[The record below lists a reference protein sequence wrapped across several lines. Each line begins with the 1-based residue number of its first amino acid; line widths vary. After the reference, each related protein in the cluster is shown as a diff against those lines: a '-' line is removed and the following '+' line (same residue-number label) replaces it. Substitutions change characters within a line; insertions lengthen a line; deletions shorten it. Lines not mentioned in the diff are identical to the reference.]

1 MSLIIRREEEKD
13 HRAVEELTREAFWNV
28 YHPGAT
34 EHLIVHQL
42 RNKKHVIKDLNLVAE
57 ADGSAGGAYP
67 ICGVGDH
74 DRRRSPAQSDLWSL

>member
-13 HRAVEELTREAFWNV
+13 HRAVEQLTREAFWNV

-42 RNKKHVIKDLNLVAE
+42 RNKNT
-57 ADGSAGGAYP
+57 S
-67 ICGVGDH
+67 
-74 DRRRSPAQSDLWSL
+74 

>member
-13 HRAVEELTREAFWNV
+13 CRAVEELTREAFWNV

-42 RNKKHVIKDLNLVAE
+42 RGQSHVVSDLNLVAE
-57 ADGSAGGAYP
+57 ADGA
-67 ICGVGDH
+67 C
-74 DRRRSPAQSDLWSL
+74 SLCCVRNHSR

>member
-57 ADGSAGGAYP
+57 ADGQLMGHILYVASW
-67 ICGVGDH
+67 
-74 DRRRSPAQSDLWSL
+74 RRRSRQTEFACPV

>member
-57 ADGSAGGAYP
+57 ADGQLVRHIFSMW
-67 ICGVGDH
+67 
-74 DRRRSPAQSDLWSL
+74 RRRSRQTAFACLV

>member
-13 HRAVEELTREAFWNV
+13 HRAVEQLTREAFWNV

-42 RNKKHVIKDLNLVAE
+42 QNKKHVIKDLNLVAE
-57 ADGSAGGAYP
+57 ADGQL
-67 ICGVGDH
+67 VGH
-74 DRRRSPAQSDLWSL
+74 ILSMWRRRSRQTAFACLV